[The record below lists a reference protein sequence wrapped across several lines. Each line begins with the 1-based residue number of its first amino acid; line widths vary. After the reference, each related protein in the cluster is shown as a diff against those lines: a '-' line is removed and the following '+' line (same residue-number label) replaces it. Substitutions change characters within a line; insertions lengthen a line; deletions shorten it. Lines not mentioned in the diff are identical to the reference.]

1 MKRTFHLVSLGCP
14 KNLVDSEVVY
24 GLLEE
29 AGWQGLEDPEEASV
43 LLINTCGFI
52 QPAVEESIEEILQ
65 LAAYKDKDP
74 AKKLVVIGCLVQR
87 YREKLESELTEVDLF
102 VGTEGVVQ
110 APSLLNRLIGGT
122 QTDSLIIADP
132 FLMTSALPRRR
143 STPFFRAWLKI
154 TEGCDNHCSYCMI
167 PSIRGNL
174 RSRSEED
181 LVAEA
186 RALVAGGVRELSLVA
201 QDLTAYGTDLYGER
215 RLESLVTRLLEETSV
230 DWLRLLYLYPSTVS
244 DELLDIMG
252 ANPRLVP
259 YLDIPLQHVSTRIL
273 KAMNRRYS
281 REQIAD
287 LVTDIRKKVPDAALR
302 TTLLLGFPGETEED
316 VREVEAF
323 LREAELDHVGVFAYA
338 AEEGSA
344 AEKFSP
350 QIEEEE
356 KNNRLERIVSL
367 QSEISQRRLQRFVN
381 TVEPVLIEGVSRETD
396 LLLEGRTRFQ
406 APDIDGC
413 VLINEGET
421 RSGEIVEVEITEA
434 QTYDLIGRIV

>member
-65 LAAYKDKDP
+65 LAAYKDTDP

-215 RLESLVTRLLEETSV
+215 RLESLITRLLEETSV
-230 DWLRLLYLYPSTVS
+230 DWLRLLYLYPSTIG
-244 DELLDIMG
+244 DELLDIIG
-252 ANPRLVP
+252 ANPRVVP

-281 REQIAD
+281 REQIVD
-287 LVTDIRKKVPDAALR
+287 LVADIRKKIPDAALR

-323 LREAELDHVGVFAYA
+323 LREAELDHVGVFGYA